1 MSARRAPK
9 DPRGG
14 AADRGA
20 RGAGP
25 KRAKATEL
33 DVAIRASA
41 LQDAIEAAT
50 GRVDDAVLDR
60 ARDALAQT
68 RDRGELSPEHTV
80 VALAGA
86 TGSGKSSLINALA
99 GAQVAT
105 AGIRRPTT
113 AVPTAAIWGPPADEL
128 LDWLGVGTQHTIAGE
143 VPAILSGT
151 AALAVGRDVVVHQ
164 PPAGGLVVLDLPDHD
179 SVVSGH
185 RVVAEHIVERADLLV
200 WVLDPQKYAD
210 AALHERYLRP
220 LARHAESMVLVLN
233 HSDRLTPDEVLA
245 CLADLARLA
254 ADDGLGK
261 VRILATSTRTGE
273 GIAELGEMLARAARA
288 RSAARARLI
297 TKLQEAAGEVVRA
310 CEASGPGHSTS
321 SDAAEGD
328 LLAALASAAGI
339 DQVVHA
345 VRGRALAQAR
355 AHTGWPPLRWMGRF
369 RPDPLRRLN
378 LLRGPEQTEL
388 ARTSLPLPAAGHVA
402 RVQVAVRAY
411 THAMTAGA
419 PTAWVLAARE
429 RVEIG
434 AKSLPDRLDQA
445 VAATDL
451 NVNHRPVWWRAV
463 NAWQWLVT
471 GAMVAGLGWLGL
483 LAALAYFHLP
493 EPATPSVGTI
503 PWPTVLALGGAIVGV
518 VTALVA
524 RGVSSLGARRA
535 AARARVALS
544 RAIAGV
550 ASESV
555 RAPLLSETDALDRAR
570 ACALIAAGP

>member
-1 MSARRAPK
+1 MSEMRAPK

-14 AADRGA
+14 NTDRGA
-20 RGAGP
+20 RGGGP
-25 KRAKATEL
+25 RRAKATEL

-41 LQDAIEAAT
+41 LEDAIDAAK
-50 GRVDDAVLDR
+50 GRINDDVLER
-60 ARDALAQT
+60 ARVALAQT
-68 RDRGELSPEHTV
+68 RDRAELSPEHTV

-99 GAQVAT
+99 GAHVAT
-105 AGIRRPTT
+105 AGMRRPTT

-128 LDWLGVGTQHTIAGE
+128 LDWLGVGTRHTIAGE
-143 VPAILSGT
+143 APAILSGPG
-151 AALAVGRDVVVHQ
+151 ARAEDHVVVPQH
-164 PPAGGLVVLDLPDHD
+164 PAGGLVVLDLPDHD

-185 RVVAEHIVERADLLV
+185 RVIAEHIVERADLLV

-220 LARHAESMVLVLN
+220 LARHAESIVLVLN
-233 HSDRLTPDEVLA
+233 HSDRLTPNEVLA
-245 CLADLARLA
+245 CLDDLARLA

-273 GIAELGEMLARAARA
+273 GIAELGEMLNRAAQA

-297 TKLQEAAGEVVRA
+297 MKLQDAAGDVVRA
-310 CEASGPGHSTS
+310 CEASGPGQFTS
-321 SDAAEGD
+321 SETAERD

-355 AHTGWPPLRWMGRF
+355 AHTGWPPLRWLGRF

-402 RVQVAVRAY
+402 RVQVAVREY

-419 PTAWVLAARE
+419 PTDWVLAARE

-451 NVNHRPVWWRAV
+451 KADHRPVWWRAV
-463 NAWQWLVT
+463 NAWQWLLTAV
-471 GAMVAGLGWLGL
+471 MVAGVGWLGV
-483 LAALAYFHLP
+483 LAGLAYFQLP
-493 EPATPSVGTI
+493 QPATPSVGTI
-503 PWPTVLALGGAIVGV
+503 PWPTALALGGLILGV

-524 RGVSSLGARRA
+524 RGVGSLGARRA
-535 AARARVALS
+535 AVRARTALS
-544 RAIAGV
+544 RSIAGV

-555 RAPLLSETDALDRAR
+555 RAPLLSETDALERAR
-570 ACALIAAGP
+570 TCALIAAGP